1 METDMSV
8 TAPVL
13 ETVPVE
19 LGPRS
24 YDILVGHGALAELG
38 PRLVPML
45 KQKRVFVLTDAHV
58 EAAHRAKVE
67 AALSASGISSRWL
80 ALAPGEKTKS
90 FANLERILDWLL
102 EGGAERSDMLVAL
115 GGGVIGDIAG
125 LSASLMKRGMG
136 FVQVPTT
143 LLAQVDSS
151 VGGKTAV
158 NSPRGK
164 NLIGAFYQPR
174 LVIADTDLLSTL
186 PLRELQAG
194 YAEIVKYGL
203 INDPDFFAWLETNGP
218 RVIALEPD
226 AITHAVAVS
235 CRAKA
240 AIVAEDETEKGVR
253 ALLNLGHTFGHA
265 LEAANDYRPDL
276 LHGEAVAIGMA
287 LAFRY
292 GAGQGITP
300 QADAGRVRRVLE
312 AGGLKAEIPD
322 RKGAPYMAARL
333 VELMQQDK
341 KASGGKV
348 PLILARGIGKS
359 YIHPDAD
366 LAAVEV
372 FLREE
377 TREAQKGAG
386 GLT

>member
-1 METDMSV
+1 MSV
-8 TAPVL
+8 TAPEL
-13 ETVPVE
+13 ETVSVD
-19 LGPRS
+19 LGARS

-38 PRLVPML
+38 PRLLPML
-45 KQKRVFVLTDAHV
+45 KQKRVFVLTDEHV
-58 EAAHRAKVE
+58 EAAHRARVE
-67 AALSASGISSRWL
+67 AVLSASGITSSWL
-80 ALAPGEKTKS
+80 ALTPGEKTKTFS
-90 FANLERILDWLL
+90 NLEAILDWLL
-102 EGGAERSDMLVAL
+102 EGGADRSDILVAL

-125 LSASLMKRGMG
+125 LSANLMKRGMG

-174 LVIADTDLLSTL
+174 LVIADTELLATL
-186 PLRELQAG
+186 PARELRAG

-203 INDPDFFAWLETNGP
+203 INDPAFFDWLEANGA
-218 RVIALEPD
+218 RVLALEAD
-226 AITHAVAVS
+226 AITYAVAVS

-265 LEAANDYRPDL
+265 LEAANNYRPDL

-292 GAGQGITP
+292 GAATGHH
-300 QADAGRVRRVLE
+300 
-312 AGGLKAEIPD
+312 AGGRCRAGTP
-322 RKGAPYMAARL
+322 GAGSLRT
-333 VELMQQDK
+333 
-341 KASGGKV
+341 ASGHSR
-348 PLILARGIGKS
+348 PAERGVYGQRTRP
-359 YIHPDAD
+359 PDATGQEGQRRES
-366 LAAVEV
+366 AADSRPRHRTGIHSSRCRPCRRGR
-372 FLREE
+372 FP
-377 TREAQKGAG
+377 TRRD
-386 GLT
+386 T

>member
-1 METDMSV
+1 METEMSV
-8 TAPVL
+8 TAPEL
-13 ETVPVE
+13 ETVRVD
-19 LGPRS
+19 LGARS
-24 YDILVGHGALAELG
+24 YDIIVGHGALAQLG
-38 PRLVPML
+38 PRLLPML
-45 KQKRVFVLTDAHV
+45 KQKRVFVLTDEHV
-58 EAAHRAKVE
+58 EAAHRARVE
-67 AALSASGISSRWL
+67 AALKASGISSSWL
-80 ALAPGEKTKS
+80 ALKPGEKTKS
-90 FANLERILDWLL
+90 FANLETILDWLL
-102 EGGAERSDMLVAL
+102 EGGAERADMLVAL

-158 NSPRGK
+158 NSARGK
-164 NLIGAFYQPR
+164 NLIGAFYQPK
-174 LVIADTDLLSTL
+174 LVIADTELLATL
-186 PLRELQAG
+186 PVRELRAG

-203 INDPDFFAWLETNGP
+203 INDPAFFDWLEANGP
-218 RVIALEPD
+218 KVIALDPE
-226 AITHAVAVS
+226 AITYAVAVS

-265 LEAANDYRPDL
+265 LEAANAYRPDL
-276 LHGEAVAIGMA
+276 LHGEGVAIGMA

-292 GAGQGITP
+292 GAREGLTP
-300 QADAGRVRRVLE
+300 DADAARVRRVLE
-312 AGGLKAEIPD
+312 ASGLSADIPREGG
-322 RKGAPYMAARL
+322 PYTAKRL

-348 PLILARGIGKS
+348 PLILAHSIGNA

-366 LAAVEV
+366 LASVEV
-372 FLREE
+372 FLRTE
-377 TREAQKGAG
+377 TLEG
-386 GLT
+386 

>member
-1 METDMSV
+1 MSV
-8 TAPVL
+8 TAPSL
-13 ETVPVE
+13 ETVRVE

-24 YDILVGHGALAELG
+24 YDILVGHGALSQLG
-38 PRLVPML
+38 PRLAAML
-45 KQKRVFVLTDAHV
+45 KRPRVFVLTDDHV
-58 EAAHRAKVE
+58 AAAHRAKVE
-67 AALSASGISSRWL
+67 AALNASEIASNWL
-80 ALAPGEKTKS
+80 ALTPGEKTKS
-90 FANLERILDWLL
+90 FANLDAILGWLL
-102 EGGAERSDMLVAL
+102 EGGAERSDILVAL

-158 NSPRGK
+158 NSPHGK

-174 LVIADTDLLSTL
+174 LVIADTELLATL
-186 PLRELQAG
+186 PPRELRAG

-203 INDPDFFAWLETNGP
+203 INDPDFFEWLEENGA
-218 RVIALEPD
+218 RVMALKPD
-226 AITHAVAVS
+226 AITYAVAVS

-240 AIVAEDETEKGVR
+240 AIVAEDETETGVR

-265 LEAANDYRPDL
+265 LEAANEFRPDL

-292 GAGQGITP
+292 GAEQGITP
-300 QADAGRVRRVLE
+300 ASDAERVRTALE
-312 AGGLKAEIPD
+312 SAGLQAAIPG
-322 RKGAPYMAARL
+322 RQGGPYTAVRL

-366 LAAVEV
+366 LDSVRA
-372 FLREE
+372 FLRAELL
-377 TREAQKGAG
+377 EA
-386 GLT
+386 